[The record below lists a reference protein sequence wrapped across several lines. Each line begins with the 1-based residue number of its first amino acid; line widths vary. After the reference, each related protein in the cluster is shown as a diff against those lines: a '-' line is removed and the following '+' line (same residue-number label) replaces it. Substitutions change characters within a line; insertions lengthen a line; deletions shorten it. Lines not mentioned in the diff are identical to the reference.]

1 MVHADGELTG
11 NDYVTLPFI
20 DADGSM
26 DGVNVLHG
34 GLAGLVEWV
43 GGEDRAFLRPVV
55 RIGGVEVSLE
65 GARWRRLDRWIPT
78 FSAPAS
84 PDLAIHGTICAPGG
98 YPAQRGFM
106 VRLELENRG
115 RAPLDVVVALEVAW
129 HYSRHWVA
137 TPRSF
142 PGPNRMGGD
151 GSGRAL
157 VLETDGGRGPAM
169 AITAGGT
176 PTLREGASA
185 AGGAGVP
192 ADGFIEAA
200 NGTPLLATV
209 EQSLTLVPSRRTAAE
224 FYVGVGRE
232 RDGASAAAHALRR
245 SGGDALLRQA
255 RLDLSYTLRAGQ
267 DHRWADLLNRNL
279 IFNRYYAVGRGVDD
293 DRLYLVR
300 SRSTRCP
307 APALFNERE
316 ALLWTLPAL
325 VLADPGLAREAL
337 FRIFDMFSERSGEH
351 LRYIDGGA
359 YDTGFVLDQALLYP
373 WIAKHYVAATG
384 DESLLDEGLVRQ
396 VAYETDAA
404 LFTRLHPEHML
415 CSTELLPSGD
425 AADHAYGTFGNALLW
440 AFAEAIPE
448 LLPKEH
454 ADDPPPRFAGA
465 GPEVAAAVWQHCV
478 TELDGSPLLTSTADL
493 DGASAIYDDP
503 AGSLGLLPFFGFCAD
518 DDPVWSASMEF
529 LRSPRYPLFLSGPV
543 PGIATRSDPRRASLA
558 ALCTDL
564 LGPGADDAL
573 RRLLLLRLP
582 GGVAAAGYD
591 PGTGMADSP
600 HHAALAGF
608 VAWTL
613 VRAAE
618 PRDGGRTARRRR
630 R

>member
-1 MVHADGELTG
+1 VAILRAPRYQELMVHADGELTG

-43 GGEDRAFLRPVV
+43 GGSDRAFLRPVV

-65 GARWRRLDRWIPT
+65 GARWRRVDRWIPT
-78 FSAPAS
+78 FSVTAS

-129 HYSRHWVA
+129 HVSRHWVA
-137 TPRSF
+137 TPRAF

-169 AITAGGT
+169 AITAGGA
-176 PTLREGASA
+176 PILRKGPST
-185 AGGAGVP
+185 AGGDAIP
-192 ADGFIEAA
+192 ADAFAEAA

-209 EQSLTLVPSRRTAAE
+209 EQSLTLVPNRRTAAE

-279 IFNRYYAVGRGVDD
+279 IFNRYYATSVGRWMTTACTCCG
-293 DRLYLVR
+293 RGPP
-300 SRSTRCP
+300 RCP

-337 FRIFDMFSERSGEH
+337 FRVFDMFSERSGEH
-351 LRYIDGGA
+351 RRYMDGGA
-359 YDTGFVLDQALLYP
+359 YDGGFVLDQALLYP
-373 WIAKHYVAATG
+373 WIAKIT
-384 DESLLDEGLVRQ
+384 
-396 VAYETDAA
+396 
-404 LFTRLHPEHML
+404 
-415 CSTELLPSGD
+415 
-425 AADHAYGTFGNALLW
+425 
-440 AFAEAIPE
+440 
-448 LLPKEH
+448 
-454 ADDPPPRFAGA
+454 
-465 GPEVAAAVWQHCV
+465 
-478 TELDGSPLLTSTADL
+478 TS
-493 DGASAIYDDP
+493 
-503 AGSLGLLPFFGFCAD
+503 
-518 DDPVWSASMEF
+518 
-529 LRSPRYPLFLSGPV
+529 R
-543 PGIATRSDPRRASLA
+543 
-558 ALCTDL
+558 
-564 LGPGADDAL
+564 
-573 RRLLLLRLP
+573 
-582 GGVAAAGYD
+582 
-591 PGTGMADSP
+591 
-600 HHAALAGF
+600 HH
-608 VAWTL
+608 
-613 VRAAE
+613 R
-618 PRDGGRTARRRR
+618 
-630 R
+630 

>member
-1 MVHADGELTG
+1 
-11 NDYVTLPFI
+11 
-20 DADGSM
+20 
-26 DGVNVLHG
+26 
-34 GLAGLVEWV
+34 V
-43 GGEDRAFLRPVV
+43 GGSDRAFLRPVV
-55 RIGGVEVSLE
+55 RVGGEEVSLE

-78 FSAPAS
+78 FSVTAS

-129 HYSRHWVA
+129 HASRHWVA
-137 TPRSF
+137 TPRAF

-169 AITAGGT
+169 AITAGGA
-176 PTLREGASA
+176 PILRAVPST
-185 AGGAGVP
+185 AGGDAVL
-192 ADGFIEAA
+192 ADAFIEAA

-209 EQSLTLVPSRRTAAE
+209 EQSLTLVPNRRTATE

-279 IFNRYYAVGRGVDD
+279 IFNRYCAVGRAVDD

-337 FRIFDMFSERSGEH
+337 FRVFDMFSERSGEH

-425 AADHAYGTFGNALLW
+425 AADHAYGTYGNALLR
-440 AFAEAIPE
+440 AFAEALPE

-478 TELDGSPLLTSTADL
+478 TELDGSPVLASTADL
-493 DGASAIYDDP
+493 DGASAVYDDP

-518 DDPVWSASMEF
+518 DDPVWSATMEF
-529 LRSPRYPLFLSGPV
+529 LRSPRYPLFLTGTV
-543 PGIATRSDPRRASLA
+543 PGVAARSNPHRASLA

-564 LGPGADDAL
+564 LGPGADEAL

-582 GGVAAAGYD
+582 GGVAADGYD
-591 PGTGMADSP
+591 PGTGAADSP

-608 VAWTL
+608 LAWTL

-618 PRDGGRTARRRR
+618 PKDGGRTARRRR